1 MSNTT
6 LIEQLKRHEGLRLE
20 PYLCT
25 AGRLTI
31 GYGRN
36 ISDIGITEQEAD
48 QLLANDIKRVKAQL
62 KKHLAWYTQ
71 MTLPRKAVFENMLF
85 NLGLSRF
92 MQFHN
97 TLAAAHAGDYA
108 TAADEM
114 LDSRWARQV
123 GQRAQELSQQMRT
136 GEWQ

>member
-1 MSNTT
+1 MSTT
-6 LIEQLKRHEGLRLE
+6 KLIEQLKRHEGLRLE
-20 PYLCT
+20 PYRCT

-36 ISDIGITEQEAD
+36 ISDIGISKQEAD

-62 KKHLAWYTQ
+62 KTHLAWYTN
-71 MTLPRKAVFENMLF
+71 MNEPRQAVFENMLF

-97 TLAAAHAGDYA
+97 TLSAAHAADYP
-108 TAADEM
+108 TAANEM
-114 LDSRWARQV
+114 LDSRWAQQV
-123 GQRAQELSQQMRT
+123 GQRAQELAKQMRT